1 VRLNIKNQKLKL
13 WSCRNA
19 ATTTSILHFVFL
31 FLICS
36 SVLVFLCWS
45 AGHSFSGP
53 SAPVEISKSEPAEPN
68 PAPIEP
74 EPKDS
79 NLLGRPVQPSLDN
92 WCGAE
97 ARLPAAKV
105 SESPSGPPRRLET
118 VCQLIYQGKFDA
130 AAELIKQTYKL
141 ACRRP
146 RDEPNELSPPVA
158 EKLLEIINKYQ
169 ALSQQRQSGRL
180 AAYRSPIDELAK
192 LEKLRAT
199 VPQGIP
205 SADTNSVS
213 NLAAIN
219 DANDA
224 NDITEVLSVIAK
236 ASELANAQQRT
247 ELLSAPFVK
256 QIFQKVID
264 KAAEFELQGKWLD
277 AYTSCYA
284 WLQVIDPNNKAYS
297 DYAEELLDK
306 ASIVAEFTDSPCETR
321 QERFQGI
328 EKEMFIRAIDA
339 LNVHYV
345 SDIDYS
351 QMASEAI
358 RRCKLL
364 AEVLEKFEIRPPR
377 LLAEDKS
384 GDEIPTPRLRG
395 DKLAPAEGP
404 RLAGTQA
411 GGEESFSPPDANELA
426 AWSAALATVLDE
438 VESTL
443 SEPAG
448 FDKDKFI
455 EVFQRVLALNS
466 VTVQLPRPALIAQFA
481 EAALSALDPYTVMV
495 WPRQV
500 QDFEKMMTNE
510 FTGIGIEI
518 SKPKGLLTVS
528 SLLPDT
534 PAYKSGLDAEDVIVA
549 VDGVETKDMSLI
561 CAVHKITGPEDTK
574 VTLTV
579 KRPGEEN
586 ARDIT
591 ITRAKITVP
600 SIRGWQRT
608 ETGNWLY
615 IIDQQ
620 NNIGYV
626 RLTSFSAD
634 TPSGLEKVLNQLEQ
648 EGLMGLILDLR
659 FNSGGLLE
667 SAVEVADKFLE
678 EDLIVRTQPGFGR
691 TPTYKPA
698 HKKGTHPNYP
708 LVVLINSSS
717 ASGSEI
723 VAGAL
728 ADKVHKRAVLVG
740 ERTHGKG
747 SVQGITLYPGGGAQ
761 LKYTL
766 AYYHLP
772 SGQRVKSR
780 EAVEKQGGTDWG
792 VGPDVQIELTSDE
805 LRKML
810 SVQRDNDMLV
820 QADRNVGREAPKKHT
835 IEETLAAD
843 PQLAVGV
850 LIIKTKLIQIEK
862 PPNEFGG

>member
-19 ATTTSILHFVFL
+19 ATTSLILHFAFL

-45 AGHSFSGP
+45 STHSFSAPPP
-53 SAPVEISKSEPAEPN
+53 SKLESPVANVPDDLGELLQKRLTPAEIPQSELTEPN
-68 PAPIEP
+68 VAF
-74 EPKDS
+74 
-79 NLLGRPVQPSLDN
+79 V
-92 WCGAE
+92 AE
-97 ARLPAAKV
+97 TLP
-105 SESPSGPPRRLET
+105 SPSGQIEAAFA
-118 VCQLIYQGKFDA
+118 LIYQGKFDA
-130 AAELIKQTYKL
+130 ASGLIKQTYK
-141 ACRRP
+141 
-146 RDEPNELSPPVA
+146 DEPNELSPPVA
-158 EKLLEIINKYQ
+158 EKLLEIIDKYQ

-180 AAYRSPIDELAK
+180 TAYRSAIDELAK
-192 LEKLRAT
+192 LEKLRAA
-199 VPQGIP
+199 VPQGTL
-205 SADTNSVS
+205 STDTNSVN
-213 NLAAIN
+213 NLAAIS

-224 NDITEVLSVIAK
+224 NDETFVLSVIAK
-236 ASELANAQQRT
+236 ASEFANAQQRT
-247 ELLSAPFVK
+247 ELFSQPFVK
-256 QIFQKVID
+256 QVFQKVID
-264 KAAEFELQGKWLD
+264 KATEFKLQGKWLD

-306 ASIVAEFTDSPCETR
+306 ASIVASFADSPCETR

-328 EKEMFIRAIDA
+328 KEEMFIRAIDA

-351 QMASEAI
+351 QMASKAI
-358 RRCKLL
+358 RRCELL
-364 AEVLEKFEIRPPR
+364 AEVLEKFEIQSPR
-377 LLAEDKS
+377 LLVEDKS
-384 GDEIPTPRLRG
+384 GDEIPALRLRG
-395 DKLAPAEGP
+395 DKLAPAE
-404 RLAGTQA
+404 A

-438 VESTL
+438 VKSTL

-455 EVFQRVLALNS
+455 EVFEKVLALNT
-466 VTVQLPRPALIAQFA
+466 VTLQLPRAALIAQFA

-528 SLLPDT
+528 SLLPGT
-534 PAYKSGLDAEDVIVA
+534 PAYKAGLDAGDVIVA
-549 VDGVETKDMSLI
+549 VDGVETKDMSLM
-561 CAVHKITGPEDTK
+561 CAVHKITGPKDTN

-600 SIRGWQRT
+600 TIRGWQRT
-608 ETGNWLY
+608 ETGDWLY
-615 IIDQQ
+615 MIDQQ
-620 NNIGYV
+620 NKIGYV
-626 RLTSFSAD
+626 RLSSFSAD
-634 TPSGLEKVLNQLEQ
+634 TSSGLEKVLNQLEQ
-648 EGLMGLILDLR
+648 EELKGLILDLR

-728 ADKVHKRAVLVG
+728 ADKVHQRAVLVG

-780 EAVEKQGGTDWG
+780 DAVEKQGGTDWG
-792 VGPDVQIELTSDE
+792 IGPDVQIELTSDE

-810 SVQRDNDMLV
+810 NVQRDNDVLV
-820 QADRNVGREAPKKHT
+820 QADRNVGRETPKKHT
-835 IEETLAAD
+835 IEETLASD